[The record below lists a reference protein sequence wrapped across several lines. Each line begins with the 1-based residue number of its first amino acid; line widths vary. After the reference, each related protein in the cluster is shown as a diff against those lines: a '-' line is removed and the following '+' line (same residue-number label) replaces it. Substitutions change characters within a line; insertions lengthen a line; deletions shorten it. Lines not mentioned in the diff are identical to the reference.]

1 MSTTS
6 DTKIEAVLKDAIK
19 ANHIQAYEQ
28 QFKLSFYTN
37 ILKQVKALSS
47 DVKQF
52 EALES
57 TFIQLNSAE
66 QKMLQYAF
74 KQLTK

>member
-1 MSTTS
+1 MSTIS
-6 DTKIEAVLKDAIK
+6 DAKIEAVLKDSIK
-19 ANHIQAYEQ
+19 VNHIQAYEQ
-28 QFKLSFYTN
+28 QFKFSFYTN
-37 ILKQVKALSS
+37 ILKQVKELSS
-47 DVKQF
+47 SEKQF